1 MNKRIIIIGVLIL
14 CIIGCFIKMNST
26 NKDIKEE
33 EENNITIE
41 QNITNQTKE
50 EEKEIIENS
59 TIIEEVLLQEPE
71 TYTVKF
77 ATVRLNIRQEPS
89 MDGIIV
95 DTVSINTEL
104 DTVDNSEEDGWIK
117 IKIDDNYYYVAS
129 RFLSDEK
136 VEIKVEK
143 LKQKTNNY
151 VNNSNN
157 TGVLTKRKG
166 VNYFNGHRE
175 TWYSQR
181 VLPGGGLK
189 IPGRHVNERGLV
201 CDENGYICVASS
213 DYSWG
218 TIVETSLGTGRVY
231 DSGCASGTI
240 DIYCDW

>member
-1 MNKRIIIIGVLIL
+1 MD
-14 CIIGCFIKMNST
+14 ST
-26 NKDIKEE
+26 NKNIKEE
-33 EENNITIE
+33 NNNIIVE
-41 QNITNQTKE
+41 QNIINQVNE
-50 EEKEIIENS
+50 EEKETIEDN
-59 TIIEEVLLQEPE
+59 IVIEEVLPQEPE
-71 TYTVKF
+71 TYTVKY
-77 ATVRLNIRQEPS
+77 ATVGLNIRQEPS
-89 MDGIIV
+89 MDGVIV
-95 DTVSINTEL
+95 DTVNINTEL
-104 DTVDNSEEDGWIK
+104 DTVDNSEENGWIK

-136 VEIKVEK
+136 VEIKVEEPK
-143 LKQKTNNY
+143 PKVNNY
-151 VNNSNN
+151 ISNNN
-157 TGVLTKRKG
+157 TGVLTKSKG

-181 VLPGGGLK
+181 VLPGGGLR
-189 IPGRHVNERGLV
+189 IPGRHVDERGLV